1 MYGFRSQEINSSLQA
16 FDADATP
23 IRDMHNFTATP
34 GYRLMTIDYHF
45 PIFAQNQIA
54 MDVSTISLI
63 VSIAAFLAAFYAVFM
78 LNEMKR
84 TPVKSE
90 TSNETRSLQLQAYE
104 RLVLLAERIGLP
116 SLVSRANQQ
125 FSGSAQEMRGLL
137 LESIKQEY
145 DYNATQQIYVSP
157 VAWEALR
164 NLKEQNMLIV
174 NQVAST
180 MPTDSSGFDLNK
192 RLMEFAM
199 TDKKGTMHQI
209 VLEALNYEAK
219 KIMK

>member
-1 MYGFRSQEINSSLQA
+1 
-16 FDADATP
+16 
-23 IRDMHNFTATP
+23 
-34 GYRLMTIDYHF
+34 
-45 PIFAQNQIA
+45 
-54 MDVSTISLI
+54 MDVTTISLI

-90 TSNETRSLQLQAYE
+90 SSNETRPLQLQAYE
-104 RLVLLAERIGLP
+104 RLVMLAERIGLP
-116 SLVSRANQQ
+116 NLVSRANQQ
-125 FSGSAQEMRGLL
+125 FSGSAGEMRGLL

-164 NLKEQNMLIV
+164 NLKEQNMLII
-174 NQVAST
+174 NQVAGSLPNGAT
-180 MPTDSSGFDLNK
+180 GFDLNK

-199 TDKKGTMHQI
+199 TEKKGAMHQI